1 MARAWPLLIYA
12 AALMAPVSALAQTG
26 AQTGARTGERPVV
39 VSSQIANV
47 AVTVYRAP
55 NRGGGGI
62 DPNWPQG
69 FAFVTETRKVTLP
82 AGVSVLRFEGV
93 AEGLLPETA
102 VLSGLPD
109 GVIEKNRDARLLSPA
124 GLVDAYLKRSVTL
137 RRTDRATGKVVE
149 QEALIQAG
157 PTGGVIVQTANGYE
171 ALGCAGL
178 PERMLYP
185 RVPKDLSAKPTLSVL
200 VESKAARTVTV
211 QLLYLA
217 EGFDWAANYVADR
230 AGDGKTLG
238 LTGWITVGNG
248 GVTSFPNAQMNVIA
262 GRLNKMYSPPL
273 PRSTPGPLILRCWPM
288 DITSTHPRWELP
300 PIIEYED
307 ETVQDS
313 MQEVAVFAN
322 RRDRRAYASLPPPPA
337 PPPPP
342 VVAPPPPPED
352 LGDLKFYRIPFR
364 VDVSA
369 KGQKQVALLASDKV
383 AVEQLYAGTVYQS
396 YGGGP
401 IPLMT
406 RLRVQNR
413 ESEGLGFALPAGM
426 ATVFEE
432 VGGRR
437 LLVGEAKIGDKAKDE
452 RVDYDIGPSPAVQA
466 QTVVQ
471 IDPENKDRRLWQ
483 VTLTNARPFDAE
495 VEMLIPQRIDPEPEG
510 WERRG
515 DSWVWRV
522 RVPANDQIVQT
533 FRVK

>member
-1 MARAWPLLIYA
+1 MARAWPLLAWI
-12 AALMAPVSALAQTG
+12 AALLAPAVTAAQ
-26 AQTGARTGERPVV
+26 ERPVV
-39 VSSQIANV
+39 VSSDIANA

-55 NRGGGGI
+55 DRSGGAI

-69 FAFVTETRKVTLP
+69 FAFITETRKVTLP

-124 GLVDAYLKRSVTL
+124 GLVDAYLKRSVTV

-157 PTGGVIVQTANGYE
+157 PGGGVILQTAGGYE

-178 PERMLYP
+178 AERMLYA
-185 RVPKDLSAKPTLSVL
+185 RVPKDLSAKPTLSML
-200 VESKAARTVTV
+200 VESRSARTVTV

-230 AGDGKTLG
+230 AADGKTLG
-238 LTGWITVGNG
+238 LTGWITVANG
-248 GVTSFPNAQMNVIA
+248 GATSFPNAQLNVIA

-273 PRSTPGPLILRCWPM
+273 PRSTPGALELRCWPM
-288 DITSTHPRWELP
+288 DVTSTHPLWELP
-300 PIIEYED
+300 PIIEYKPEEED
-307 ETVQDS
+307 EFS
-313 MQEVAVFAN
+313 EAAEVIVTAS
-322 RRDRRAYASLPPPPA
+322 RRRGYARAEMAPAPA

-342 VVAPPPPPED
+342 PPPPPPED
-352 LGDLKFYRIPFR
+352 LGDLKFYRVPFR

-369 KGQKQVALLASDKV
+369 KGQKQVALLASDSV
-383 AVEQLYAGTVYQS
+383 AVEQLYAGTLYQN
-396 YGGGP
+396 YDGNP
-401 IPLMT
+401 VPLTM

-413 ESEGLGFALPAGM
+413 ESDGLGFALPAGM
-426 ATVFEE
+426 AAVFETI
-432 VGGRR
+432 GDRR

-452 RVDYDIGPSPAVQA
+452 RVDYDIGASPAVQV

-471 IDPENKDRRLWQ
+471 ADPDKKDARLWQ
-483 VTLTNARPFDAE
+483 VTLTNARAFDAE
-495 VEMLIPQRIDPEPEG
+495 VEMLVPLRLDPEPDG

-515 DSWVWRV
+515 DAWVWRV
-522 RVPANDQIVQT
+522 RVPANDKVART

>member
-1 MARAWPLLIYA
+1 MARAWPLLIFA
-12 AALMAPVSALAQTG
+12 SALLAPVPALAQ
-26 AQTGARTGERPVV
+26 AAAPERPVV
-39 VSSQIANV
+39 VSSQIADV

-69 FAFVTETRKVTLP
+69 FAFITETRKVTLP

-102 VLSGLPD
+102 VVSGLPD

-137 RRTDRATGKVVE
+137 RRTNRATGKVVE

-157 PTGGVIVQTANGYE
+157 PAGGVIVQTASGYE

-200 VESKAARTVTV
+200 VESKTARTVTV

-230 AGDGKTLG
+230 AADGKTLG
-238 LTGWITVGNG
+238 LTGWITVANG

-273 PRSTPGPLILRCWPM
+273 PRSAPGPLVLRCWPM

-300 PIIEYED
+300 PIIEVEQAYAESAG
-307 ETVQDS
+307 EELIVTAQR
-313 MQEVAVFAN
+313 A
-322 RRDRRAYASLPPPPA
+322 DRRLYRAAPVAAPA

-342 VVAPPPPPED
+342 PPPPPPED

-383 AVEQLYAGTVYQS
+383 AVEQLYAGAVNQY
-396 YGGGP
+396 YGGRP
-401 IPLMT
+401 VPLTT

-413 ESEGLGFALPAGM
+413 ESDGLGFALPAGM
-426 ATVFEE
+426 ATVFETA
-432 VGGRR
+432 GGRR

-452 RVDYDIGPSPAVQA
+452 RVDYDIGASPAVQA

-471 IDPENKDRRLWQ
+471 VDPADKERRLWQ

-495 VEMLIPQRIDPEPEG
+495 VEMLVPLKLDPEPEG

-515 DSWVWRV
+515 DAWVWRV
-522 RVPANDQIVQT
+522 RVPANDKVVQT